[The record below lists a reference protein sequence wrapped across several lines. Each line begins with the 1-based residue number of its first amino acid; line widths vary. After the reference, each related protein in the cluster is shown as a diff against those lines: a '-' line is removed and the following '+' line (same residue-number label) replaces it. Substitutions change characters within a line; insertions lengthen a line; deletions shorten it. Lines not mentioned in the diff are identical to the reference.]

1 MADDFSSLVAAGTT
15 KANPLGAMAEGA
27 NQGVNWAQNQAKLD
41 LAKQSHELDTQRLQQ
56 QKAEYTSKLGEQ
68 AYSDFNSWA
77 LMPEGSKLKK
87 VKSEMWKNNYAVNS
101 HVFTEDTADQMTAM
115 TADPEIQKEIKKLQD
130 ALGTLGT
137 DSPEAY
143 KQITASMTF
152 LDGMEKGISFFK
164 DQNSHLLQVKAA
176 MAMKEASLNM
186 QKERLRSTQNIFGQ
200 KQYDKIANG
209 ADGNMGMA
217 TNLNLSAKLLD
228 FIDVIKNPNA
238 KKEDRINSTRQIRS
252 ILSNEEARLATGKS
266 IYGEGTAANMQIS
279 SFAGSLKDL
288 WAKIKDE
295 PEDTISTANLSQVEN
310 IYKEMV
316 KQTMGAHD
324 RMVNTITPE
333 SIPPEERRVILGSAK
348 RFQRQYGNKFEKYG
362 GWQGEGIE
370 GIQPPTAQKSTP
382 KDDPAAV
389 DLAQKYKSMLVEA
402 KTPAGKAAI
411 LKSAQGALRGQSPQ
425 FFKKYGLE

>member
-87 VKSEMWKNNYAVNS
+87 VKAAMWKNNYAINS
-101 HVFTEDTADQMTAM
+101 HVFTEDTVDQMTAM

-164 DQNSHLLQVKAA
+164 DQNSHLLQVKSA
-176 MAMKEASLNM
+176 MAMKQASLNM
-186 QKERLRSTQNIFGQ
+186 QNKRLASTEIRSGQ
-200 KQYDKIANG
+200 AQYAAAQKPVEIALT
-209 ADGNMGMA
+209 AV
-217 TNLNLSAKLLD
+217 LRAKNLLD
-228 FIDVIKNPNA
+228 KGESGDPFKLTQQLLSTISSEQRKVELGIATSAEGTRERGIYTSLGGTLGNIIQKLSGVTKQTASKDFIK
-238 KKEDRINSTRQIRS
+238 QIRGE
-252 ILSNEEARLATGKS
+252 LNEMGVSYHQQHDNTVATLLGGATPSQKS
-266 IYGEGTAANMQIS
+266 AI
-279 SFAGSLKDL
+279 
-288 WAKIKDE
+288 
-295 PEDTISTANLSQVEN
+295 V
-310 IYKEMV
+310 
-316 KQTMGAHD
+316 
-324 RMVNTITPE
+324 
-333 SIPPEERRVILGSAK
+333 GSANAYIK
-348 RFQRQYGNKFEKYG
+348 GKLGKG
-362 GWQGEGIE
+362 GFKSWGGGGYEGSSSGQTQTQSE
-370 GIQPPTAQKSTP
+370 STP
-382 KDDPAAV
+382 QDDQATI
-389 DLAQKYKSMLVEA
+389 MLISDFKKMLGET
-402 KTPAGKAAI
+402 KTPAGKAAL
-411 LKSAQGALRGQSPQ
+411 LKEARAAFPGRDET
-425 FFKKYGLE
+425 FFSNNGLK